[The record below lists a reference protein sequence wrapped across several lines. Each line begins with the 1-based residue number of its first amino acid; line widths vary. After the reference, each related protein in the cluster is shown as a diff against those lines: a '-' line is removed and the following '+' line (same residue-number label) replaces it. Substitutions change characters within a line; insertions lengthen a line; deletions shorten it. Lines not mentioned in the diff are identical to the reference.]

1 MQAVSYDLCF
11 WSERPGIRLPPPAV
25 YEHLL
30 DGRAV
35 DGLVSLAIED
45 YLAALAETFPEGTRE
60 PNGESEWFV
69 WEGADSMFEV
79 SWSDAHVLVTMRP
92 LNEDNANRLIDVA
105 ASFGMPLYD
114 PQTGER
120 FALAGD

>member
-1 MQAVSYDLCF
+1 VSYDLCF
-11 WSERPGIRLPPPAV
+11 WSERPGVRLPAQTV
-25 YEHLL
+25 YERLL

-35 DGLVSLAIED
+35 DGLVPLAVD
-45 YLAALAETFPEGTRE
+45 NYLAALAHAFPVGLRE
-60 PNGESEWFV
+60 PNGQSEWFV

-79 SWSDAHVLVTMRP
+79 WWGPAHVLVTMRP
-92 LNEDNANRLIDVA
+92 LNEDNANRLIDIA
-105 ASFGMPLYD
+105 ASFRMPLYD